1 MQLTQAQKKQFR
13 TIGHGLKPVVTIAE
27 NGLSESVLAE
37 LQRALDDHELIKVRI
52 STGRDQL
59 KELLVKITDEC
70 NCECIQRVGK
80 IALLFRAAKEP
91 KKNLSNIPR

>member
-59 KELLVKITDEC
+59 KELLEKITKDC

>member
-13 TIGHGLKPVVTIAE
+13 TIGHGLKPVVTIADK
-27 NGLSESVLAE
+27 GLSESVFAE

-52 STGRDQL
+52 STGRDEL
-59 KELLVKITDEC
+59 KALLEKITTDC
-70 NCECIQRVGK
+70 NCECIQRIGK

-91 KKNLSNIPR
+91 KKHLSNIPR

>member
-13 TIGHGLKPVVTIAE
+13 TIGHGLKPIVTIADK
-27 NGLSESVLAE
+27 GLSESVLAE

-59 KELLVKITDEC
+59 KVLLEEITTDY
-70 NCECIQRVGK
+70 NCECIQRIGK

-91 KKNLSNIPR
+91 KKHLSNIPR

>member
-13 TIGHGLKPVVTIAE
+13 TIGHSLKPVVTIADK
-27 NGLSESVLAE
+27 GLSESVFAE

-52 STGRDQL
+52 STGRDEL
-59 KELLVKITDEC
+59 KVLLEKITADC
-70 NCECIQRVGK
+70 NCECIQRIGK

-91 KKNLSNIPR
+91 KKHLSNIPR